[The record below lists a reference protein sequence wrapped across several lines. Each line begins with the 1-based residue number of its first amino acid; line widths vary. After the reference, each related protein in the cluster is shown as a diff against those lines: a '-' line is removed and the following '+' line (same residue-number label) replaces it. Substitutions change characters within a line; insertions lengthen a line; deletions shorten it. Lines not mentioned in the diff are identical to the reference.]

1 MLVPQHHKWSSLRL
15 PNWVGS
21 MAEEWRMEEIL
32 ECPPSRQKVLL
43 KDSKAFIRAPKD
55 LIAYRELYNAL
66 KPYQEK
72 YEKWQYRFLCHLVFC
87 SIHDMAIHGDL
98 PGVPI
103 PWNARRKSF
112 HSMTQEDLEE
122 LIQDGLMTRD
132 YYDQAKGKCYWYFM
146 GDRLTEQVL
155 DA

>member
-1 MLVPQHHKWSSLRL
+1 
-15 PNWVGS
+15 
-21 MAEEWRMEEIL
+21 MAEEWRMEDRLQSSQDEKD
-32 ECPPSRQKVLL
+32 PSSPSRQKVLL

-103 PWNARRKSF
+103 PWNARRKSL
-112 HSMTQEDLEE
+112 HSM
-122 LIQDGLMTRD
+122 
-132 YYDQAKGKCYWYFM
+132 
-146 GDRLTEQVL
+146 
-155 DA
+155 